1 MGLAGVALRPTP
13 PFTLLPSLVL
23 VAACAA
29 SSPPTSAIG
38 VSPIANAPSDSP
50 SPDEPAFEAR
60 AEGPLTSATP
70 LQIVSVFSY
79 EPGETLLSPATEIA
93 SFVSDART
101 RHGFGKEA
109 FQPMVV
115 TPTPSTI
122 KASQLVVIAWGPRAE
137 FGLKRAK
144 EMGHAVMRA
153 AIEHDVED
161 VAYAPIVRDQGV
173 TTIPPDEVAA
183 AIVEGALAE
192 FLTEQKTEPRK
203 AIHLKHVIFEAGPAF
218 VDAVSKGVSRGLESG
233 RAHAEPHAK

>member
-1 MGLAGVALRPTP
+1 MGLAGVALRRTLPL
-13 PFTLLPSLVL
+13 TLLPSLVL
-23 VAACAA
+23 ASACAA
-29 SSPPTSAIG
+29 SPPATSAIG
-38 VSPIANAPSDSP
+38 VSPISNAQSDSP
-50 SPDEPAFEAR
+50 SPDEPTFEAR
-60 AEGPLTSATP
+60 AVGPLTDATP

-109 FQPMVV
+109 LESMVV

-122 KASQLVVIAWGPRAE
+122 KASQLLVIAWGPRSQFSLA
-137 FGLKRAK
+137 RAK

-173 TTIPPDEVAA
+173 TTIPADAVAA
-183 AIVEGALAE
+183 AIAEGALAE

-203 AIHLKHVIFEAGPAF
+203 AIHLKQMTFEAGPAF
-218 VDAVSKGVSRGLESG
+218 VDVVSRGLESG
-233 RAHAEPHAK
+233 RQRAEPHAK

>member
-1 MGLAGVALRPTP
+1 MGLAGVALRRTL

-23 VAACAA
+23 ASACAA
-29 SSPPTSAIG
+29 SPPPTSAIG
-38 VSPIANAPSDSP
+38 VSPISNAPSDSP
-50 SPDEPAFEAR
+50 SPDEPTFEAR
-60 AEGPLTSATP
+60 AVGPLTDATP

-79 EPGETLLSPATEIA
+79 EPGETLVSPATEIA

-109 FQPMVV
+109 LEPMVV

-122 KASQLVVIAWGPRAE
+122 KASQLLVIAWGPRSQFSLA
-137 FGLKRAK
+137 RAK

-161 VAYAPIVRDQGV
+161 VAYAPIARDQGV
-173 TTIPPDEVAA
+173 TTIPADAIAA
-183 AIVEGALAE
+183 AIAEGALAE

-203 AIHLKHVIFEAGPAF
+203 AIHLKRVVFEAGPAF
-218 VDAVSKGVSRGLESG
+218 VDVVSRGLESG
-233 RAHAEPHAK
+233 RQRAEPHAK